1 LTSDLKHCI
10 ALTKGTDQDIC
21 REEES
26 ETAREQLKL
35 QLKEAQE
42 QAGSHTQA
50 LGAMEAERRLLLG
63 KRAIKHM
70 LKYHLAQAWNQFV
83 ECTQHMM
90 HTRDIVRKVV
100 AKLTHRQLAGAFDC
114 YASAVETIVD
124 QRERVQK
131 VMARWRT
138 PEVKRALECW
148 FEYMVFCVCVYGV
161 VCVCVCVW
169 CECFV
174 CRCV

>member
-1 LTSDLKHCI
+1 MTSDLKHGI

-42 QAGSHTQA
+42 QAGSRTHA
-50 LGAMEAERRLLLG
+50 LGAMETERRLSLG

-138 PEVKRALECW
+138 PEVKRALERW
-148 FEYMVFCVCVYGV
+148 FEYMVFCVCA
-161 VCVCVCVW
+161 CVW